1 MEECF
6 TVEECNTN
14 PRDKM
19 IEFDEDDNAQLHFK
33 NNYYSK
39 KDELLTTNNFT
50 TKNLI

>member
-1 MEECF
+1 
-6 TVEECNTN
+6 
-14 PRDKM
+14 M

-50 TKNLI
+50 TKNFEI